1 MSVES
6 TKAQNSSPSSA
17 VTVSAPKNAAK
28 ASPAGGAGADGAGFT
43 GLLDNFSNPPDP
55 TPAAQSGLDA
65 AAQDAGDDDPAKD
78 AGARRKASRP
88 GEPGEAAGAEAQTAA
103 DLLAQM
109 ALMAEAARQAA
120 AAAQPAPAEGS
131 TAAQGNTDPAVLAA
145 ALNAQKPAAALPQGP
160 AAGASAQPTAAS
172 ALSALGEGASTVAKG
187 PRDVLA
193 QLQAQLQALDKG
205 RAGAEVDTSAAL
217 QTQAAKVETQFKD
230 LAARALDAIP
240 LGGVAEEVTQALSS
254 LVEPE
259 KNKSTAA
266 AESRSG
272 ASEGNG
278 WLATGDS
285 QDRLQPLGV
294 TAAGASDAGQ
304 QMADAQYRNPEDVVA
319 EQVSYWINQKRQ
331 GAELTLDGG
340 QGQPVAV
347 SISMNGNEAHVV
359 FRSDQAATREM
370 LNGALPEL
378 KSLLQSEGL
387 ILSGVSVGAG
397 QGQGQMG
404 QSGRQAQ
411 GSDGNA
417 RRSGVGG
424 VGGAGRAEAGP
435 AGTVLRRSVNSN
447 QALDLF
453 V

>member
-6 TKAQNSSPSSA
+6 TKAQNSVPSSA
-17 VTVSAPKNAAK
+17 VTVSAPKGTAK
-28 ASPAGGAGADGAGFT
+28 ASPAGSGSADGAGFT

-55 TPAAQSGLDA
+55 SPTAQSGRDA
-65 AAQDAGDDDPAKD
+65 AAQDAGDDDATQD
-78 AGARRKASRP
+78 AGARRKLSRP
-88 GEPGEAAGAEAQTAA
+88 GEDTEAAVTEAQAAA

-120 AAAQPAPAEGS
+120 AAAEPVPAEGS

-145 ALNAQKPAAALPQGP
+145 ALNAQKPAAALPQG
-160 AAGASAQPTAAS
+160 AASVPAQPMPAS
-172 ALSALGEGASTVAKG
+172 ALSPLGEGASTVSKG

-205 RAGAEVDTSAAL
+205 RAGVEADTGAAL

-240 LGGVAEEVTQALSS
+240 LGGVAEEVTQALTA

-259 KNKSTAA
+259 KSKSTSA
-266 AESRSG
+266 AESP
-272 ASEGNG
+272 EGTADSNG
-278 WLATGDS
+278 WLATGDG

-294 TAAGASDAGQ
+294 TAAGASDTGQ
-304 QMADAQYRNPEDVVA
+304 QMADAQYRTPEDVVA

-347 SISMNGNEAHVV
+347 SISMNGNEANVV

-397 QGQGQMG
+397 QGQGGMG

-411 GSDGNA
+411 GSEGNT
-417 RRSGVGG
+417 RRSAVGG
-424 VGGAGRAEAGP
+424 VGAAGRAEAEP
-435 AGTVLRRSVNSN
+435 AGMVLRRSVNSN